1 MEKKEVS
8 KKIYTFEIVHY
19 DDNSVVMNRFN
30 DGFSVLE
37 IMGITSLVNA
47 DMRELI
53 KENLTV
59 PKKVNRVSKNSKFIY
74 KK

>member
-19 DDNSVVMNRFN
+19 DDGSSVMNRFN
-30 DGFSVLE
+30 DGFSVME
-37 IMGITSLVNA
+37 ILGITSLVNG
-47 DMRELI
+47 DMRQLI
-53 KENLTV
+53 KDNFIV
-59 PKKVNRVSKNSKFIY
+59 PKKVNRVSKNSKFID